1 MQVNNLKIKYSKLYN
16 KYQVITL
23 DNKTVLEE
31 FETEEQAI
39 NCAKQIE
46 DFTSKKT
53 KGYQI
58 IKNSVGKNFYAIAK
72 KEDIEEYFKTGL
84 LPTDKSMKLKKY
96 LIELIKKDKK
106 YKNNVDFKTYFIN

>member
-1 MQVNNLKIKYSKLYN
+1 MQINNLKIKYSKLYN

-23 DNKTVLEE
+23 NSKTVLEE

-53 KGYQI
+53 KECQRG
-58 IKNSVGKNFYAIAK
+58 GKTN
-72 KEDIEEYFKTGL
+72 EE
-84 LPTDKSMKLKKY
+84 
-96 LIELIKKDKK
+96 I
-106 YKNNVDFKTYFIN
+106 

>member
-1 MQVNNLKIKYSKLYN
+1 MQINNLKIKYSKLYN

-23 DNKTVLEE
+23 NNKTILEE

-39 NCAKQIE
+39 NYAKQIE

-53 KGYQI
+53 KEYQI
-58 IKNSVGKNFYAIAK
+58 IKNSDGKKFYAIAK
-72 KEDIEEYFKTGL
+72 KEDIEEYFKTGF
-84 LPTDKSMKLKKY
+84 LPTDKSMKYKKY
-96 LIELIKKDKK
+96 LVELIKKDKK